1 MGITELYN
9 EFINSS
15 GVSTDTRKIRQ
26 GSIYFALKGE
36 NFNGNEFAE
45 EALQKGASKA
55 VVDERVKTARSEDV
69 ILVDD
74 TLKTLQELAQFHRR
88 KLKTPIIAITGSN
101 GKTTTKKLCQAFFS
115 TTFTTFATQ
124 GNLNN
129 HIGVPLSL
137 LQIDDSIEIALIELG
152 ANHQKEIERLCEIC
166 EPDFGY
172 VTNFGKDHLEGFGG
186 VEGVIKAN
194 SELYDY
200 LKKTG
205 GKIFIDLKDELQ
217 RDRSEGGD
225 LISFNQKD
233 DIIRLV
239 SAKPFLS
246 VNIGKRTIRTHL
258 VGDYNFQNIAA
269 AFSMAHYFG
278 IPNEAIS
285 KALTD
290 FTPEENR
297 SQFVKTDDN
306 QIILDAYN
314 ANPSSMELA
323 IDNFAHLEAGS
334 RSVILGDML
343 ELGESSFEEHQA
355 TIRQLDQLDLES
367 IYLVGE
373 AFFEHRFH
381 SDKFLFFKNFDELK
395 KHLQDEPIKGQL
407 LLIKGSRGIALERC
421 VELL

>member
-1 MGITELYN
+1 MEIEALYQ
-9 EFINSS
+9 EFIKSR
-15 GVSTDTRKIRQ
+15 GVSTDTRKITR
-26 GSIYFALKGE
+26 GSIYFALRGE
-36 NFNGNEFAE
+36 HFNGNAFAE
-45 EALQKGASKA
+45 EALKKGASKA
-55 VVDERVKTARSEDV
+55 VVDERVETPRNEDV

-74 TLKTLQELAQFHRR
+74 ALKTLQELARFHRR

-137 LQIDDSIEIALIELG
+137 LQIDESIEIALIELG
-152 ANHQKEIERLCEIC
+152 ADHQKEIERLCDIC

-200 LKKTG
+200 LKKIG

-217 RDRSEGGD
+217 RNRSEGGD
-225 LISFNQKD
+225 LIPFNHKD
-233 DIIRLV
+233 DIISLI
-239 SAKPFLS
+239 SAKPFLKVKMGDRS
-246 VNIGKRTIRTHL
+246 VLTNL

-269 AFSMAHYFG
+269 AFSMANYFG
-278 IPNEAIS
+278 IPNEPLS
-285 KALTD
+285 RALAD
-290 FTPEENR
+290 FTPEDNR
-297 SQFVKTDDN
+297 SQFIKTDNN

-323 IDNFAHLEAGS
+323 IDNFALLEGGS
-334 RSVILGDML
+334 KSVILGDML
-343 ELGESSFEEHQA
+343 ELGTSSYKEHQI
-355 TIRQLDQLDLES
+355 TIHQLEQLDLKR

-373 AFFEHRFH
+373 AFFEHYFS
-381 SDKFLFFKNFDELK
+381 SDTFLFLRNFDELK
-395 KHLQDEPIKGQL
+395 AHLQEEPIDDQL

-421 VELL
+421 IDLL

>member
-1 MGITELYN
+1 MGIEALYQ
-9 EFINSS
+9 EFIKSS
-15 GVSTDTRKIRQ
+15 GVSTDTRKISK
-26 GSIYFALKGE
+26 GSIYFALRGE
-36 NFNGNEFAE
+36 HFNGNAFAE
-45 EALQKGASKA
+45 EALKKGASKA
-55 VVDERVKTARSEDV
+55 VVDERVETLRSEDV

-88 KLKTPIIAITGSN
+88 TLKTPIIAITGSN

-137 LQIDDSIEIALIELG
+137 LEIDDSIEIALIELG
-152 ANHQKEIERLCEIC
+152 ANHQKEIERLCGIC

-172 VTNFGKDHLEGFGG
+172 ITNFGKDHLEGFGG

-200 LKKTG
+200 LKKVG

-225 LISFNQKD
+225 LIPFNHKD
-233 DIIRLV
+233 DIISLI
-239 SAKPFLS
+239 SARPFLK
-246 VNIGKRTIRTHL
+246 VKIGDEPITTHL

-285 KALTD
+285 KALAD
-290 FTPEENR
+290 FTPEDNR
-297 SQFVKTDDN
+297 SQFVKTDNN

-323 IDNFAHLEAGS
+323 IDNFASLEADKS
-334 RSVILGDML
+334 SVILGDML
-343 ELGESSFEEHQA
+343 ELGESSDEEHQA
-355 TIRQLDQLDLES
+355 TIRQLEQLDLVYV
-367 IYLVGE
+367 YLVGK
-373 AFFEHRFH
+373 AFFEQRFH
-381 SDKFLFFKNFDELK
+381 SDKFLFFRNFDELK
-395 KHLQDEPIKGQL
+395 AHLQEKPIKDQL

-421 VELL
+421 VDLL

>member
-1 MGITELYN
+1 MEIEALYQ
-9 EFINSS
+9 EFIKSR
-15 GVSTDTRKIRQ
+15 GVSTDTRKITR
-26 GSIYFALKGE
+26 GSIYFALRGE
-36 NFNGNEFAE
+36 HFNGNAFAE
-45 EALQKGASKA
+45 EALKKGASKV
-55 VVDERVKTARSEDV
+55 VVDEREETPRNEDV

-74 TLKTLQELAQFHRR
+74 TLKTLQQLAQFHRR
-88 KLKTPIIAITGSN
+88 TLKTPIIAITGSN

-137 LQIDDSIEIALIELG
+137 LQIDESIEIALIELG
-152 ANHQKEIERLCEIC
+152 ANHQKEIERLCDIC

-200 LKKTG
+200 LKKIG

-217 RDRSEGGD
+217 RNRSEGGD
-225 LISFNQKD
+225 LIPFNHKD
-233 DIIRLV
+233 DIISLI
-239 SAKPFLS
+239 SAKPFLK
-246 VNIGKRTIRTHL
+246 VKMGDRTVLTNL

-269 AFSMAHYFG
+269 AFSMANYFG
-278 IPNEAIS
+278 IPNEPLS
-285 KALTD
+285 KALAD
-290 FTPEENR
+290 FTPEDNR
-297 SQFVKTDDN
+297 SQFIKTDNN

-323 IDNFAHLEAGS
+323 IDNFALLEGGS
-334 RSVILGDML
+334 KSVILGDML
-343 ELGESSFEEHQA
+343 ELGTSSYEEHQI
-355 TIRQLDQLDLES
+355 TIHQLEQLDLKK

-373 AFFEHRFH
+373 AFFEHHFS
-381 SDKFLFFKNFDELK
+381 SDKFLFFRHFDELK
-395 KHLQDEPIKGQL
+395 AHLQEEPIEDQL

-421 VELL
+421 IDLL